1 MPEHNR
7 KLLEFDS
14 SSRREF
20 LGRIAE
26 SVGDAIISADEDGNI
41 RFLNTAARGMFGYG
55 AAEIIGRPVA
65 VLIPEC
71 RKSKR
76 MTAKR
81 GGDGRRIART
91 GLRKDGEKFPIELT
105 VSTLRI
111 DGDEYF
117 AAIVR
122 DVSEQVAADKMLRL
136 LEAAT
141 YAAANATII
150 TDGDGLMVWVN
161 PAFTALTGYTAEEA
175 LGRSTSL
182 LKSGEQDESFYKDLW
197 STILA
202 GKTWRGTLINRR
214 KNGSVYSEQQ
224 AITPVRDPY
233 GEIRHFVAIKEDI
246 TEAVQTQELL
256 RKSGERYRRLFE
268 NSPLALWEEDYS
280 AVKIYLD
287 ELKASGVTDFQDYFE
302 EHPEAVRL
310 CASMINVVDVN
321 AAAVKM
327 LVADNK
333 NALIGELKN
342 LLSQAS
348 YADLQEQLVWLIAGN
363 LTYSAELVNQSLSGE
378 SLHVDLNLSIAAEF
392 SSCWSEVLVCI
403 EDISE
408 RKMQEKRMT
417 HAMKMEAVGQLTG
430 GVAHDFNNVL
440 TVISGNLRLLA
451 DLPGHNFSTDMREM
465 LNDALSAADDGARL
479 TSRLL
484 AFSRISEPHRQLID
498 INSVVDDFAELLR
511 STLGGGV
518 DVDTRLADDLAR
530 LHLDRSAFG
539 NALMNLSL
547 NANDAMPDGGRLTFS
562 TRSGCIEAGAGSGV
576 AIIEPTPCVIVEVA
590 DTGCGMSADV
600 LARATEPFFTTKDL
614 DEGSGLGLSMVYEFI
629 RECGGDLKI
638 SSTPG
643 AGTTIALYLPLQ
655 PAAEL

>member
-1 MPEHNR
+1 
-7 KLLEFDS
+7 
-14 SSRREF
+14 
-20 LGRIAE
+20 
-26 SVGDAIISADEDGNI
+26 
-41 RFLNTAARGMFGYG
+41 
-55 AAEIIGRPVA
+55 
-65 VLIPEC
+65 
-71 RKSKR
+71 
-76 MTAKR
+76 
-81 GGDGRRIART
+81 
-91 GLRKDGEKFPIELT
+91 
-105 VSTLRI
+105 
-111 DGDEYF
+111 
-117 AAIVR
+117 
-122 DVSEQVAADKMLRL
+122 
-136 LEAAT
+136 
-141 YAAANATII
+141 
-150 TDGDGLMVWVN
+150 
-161 PAFTALTGYTAEEA
+161 
-175 LGRSTSL
+175 
-182 LKSGEQDESFYKDLW
+182 
-197 STILA
+197 
-202 GKTWRGTLINRR
+202 
-214 KNGSVYSEQQ
+214 
-224 AITPVRDPY
+224 
-233 GEIRHFVAIKEDI
+233 
-246 TEAVQTQELL
+246 
-256 RKSGERYRRLFE
+256 
-268 NSPLALWEEDYS
+268 
-280 AVKIYLD
+280 
-287 ELKASGVTDFQDYFE
+287 
-302 EHPEAVRL
+302 
-310 CASMINVVDVN
+310 
-321 AAAVKM
+321 
-327 LVADNK
+327 
-333 NALIGELKN
+333 
-342 LLSQAS
+342 
-348 YADLQEQLVWLIAGN
+348 
-363 LTYSAELVNQSLSGE
+363 
-378 SLHVDLNLSIAAEF
+378 
-392 SSCWSEVLVCI
+392 
-403 EDISE
+403 
-408 RKMQEKRMT
+408 MT

-600 LARATEPFFTTKDL
+600 LARATEPFFTTKNL